1 MPCSAFRLR
10 SVVTGISIPLTCKES
25 TTCFRCQLFHAIVA
39 GFAVQRCPCWEDLG
53 GGEEG
58 LQKGDFGFD
67 WVKTRYIIQGCA
79 ESSELP
85 EAVAGEESAKT
96 FGLTW
101 Y

>member
-1 MPCSAFRLR
+1 MFPFSSF
-10 SVVTGISIPLTCKES
+10 
-25 TTCFRCQLFHAIVA
+25 FHAIVEV
-39 GFAVQRCPCWEDLG
+39 FAVQRCPCWEDLG

-85 EAVAGEESAKT
+85 KTVAGEESAKT
-96 FGLTW
+96 FGLTGF
-101 Y
+101 